1 MTSPRAARAKLPPF
15 LTGKKGELFF
25 SYLQII
31 LGCLIGAAAYPL
43 FMTENRIAPGG
54 LTGIA
59 TILNHLF
66 GLPVGITSLA
76 LNVPLFLIGFHAM
89 GEIFVFRSL
98 IATVLFSVLIDILP
112 LETMTI
118 DPLLATLYGGIL
130 LGIGL
135 GLILRGGATT
145 GGTDM
150 VARMV
155 HRRFT
160 FITVGSFLFA
170 LDFAVVTAAGFLM
183 GTSEALYSLINIFLS
198 SKVIDIVM
206 VGFTSNKACFII
218 SPAWERITR
227 RIMSEMDRGVTQL
240 KARGAYTLQER
251 PTLLCVVSRTEVM
264 TLKRILKEE
273 DENAFVIIVEAHEAI
288 GDGFS
293 GLTEPYESGS

>member
-1 MTSPRAARAKLPPF
+1 MASNRAAARYPRF
-15 LTGKKGELFF
+15 LLGKKGELIS
-25 SYLQII
+25 SYSQIL
-31 LGCLIGAAAYPL
+31 LGCIIGAAAYPL

-59 TILNHLF
+59 TILNHLY

-76 LNVPLFLIGFHAM
+76 LNVPLFLIGYRAM
-89 GEIFVFRSL
+89 GKVFVFRSL
-98 IATVLFSVLIDILP
+98 VATVLFSVLIDILP
-112 LETMTI
+112 FTTMTT

-170 LDFAVVTAAGFLM
+170 LDFLVVTAAGLLM

-218 SPAWERITR
+218 SSAWERITQ
-227 RIMSEMDRGVTQL
+227 RIMEEMDRGVTQL
-240 KARGAYTLQER
+240 KARGAYTLTER
-251 PTLLCVVSRTEVM
+251 PTLLCVISRTEVM
-264 TLKRILKEE
+264 ALKHILREE

-293 GLTEPYESGS
+293 GLTEPYEAKS